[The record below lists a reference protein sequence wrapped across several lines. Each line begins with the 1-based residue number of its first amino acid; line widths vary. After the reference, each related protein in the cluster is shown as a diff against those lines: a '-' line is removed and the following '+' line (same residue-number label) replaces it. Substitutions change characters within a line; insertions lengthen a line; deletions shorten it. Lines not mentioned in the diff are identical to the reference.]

1 MSSVQS
7 AERAEKTDLLG
18 LPRARLEDH
27 FVALGESPFRARQ
40 LLKWIHHHG
49 VTDFSQMTDF
59 GLGLRTRLTDT
70 ADIVPPPFSQ
80 QRQSVDGCCKW
91 LLPVAD
97 SAVETVFIPDGARG
111 TLCVSSQAG
120 CSLNCTFCSTGRQG
134 FQSSLAPRE
143 IIGQVWR
150 AHEAL
155 SAFQPGKNRRITNI
169 VLMGMGEPLLNFD
182 STVAATD
189 IMMDDFGYGIPGRR
203 VTISTA
209 GVAPAI
215 VRLARVSRAALAVSL
230 HAPDDSLRNELVP
243 LNRKYPLADLL
254 QACQEYLH
262 ILGNRRR
269 VVTFEY
275 TLLAGVN
282 DSPAQARDTARL
294 LRGLPCKIN
303 LIPFNPFPGAPYRRP
318 DPAATAA
325 FQEQLRRAN
334 YIATVRSTRGEDI
347 DAACGQLRGRVVD
360 HTKRSLR
367 LAAAAG

>member
-1 MSSVQS
+1 MNS
-7 AERAEKTDLLG
+7 ADRAEKTALLG
-18 LPRARLEDH
+18 LPRARLEDY
-27 FVALGESPFRARQ
+27 FASLGESPFRARQ
-40 LLKWIHHHG
+40 LLKWVHHHA

-59 GLGLRTRLTDT
+59 STRLRVRLAEL
-70 ADIVPPPFSQ
+70 ADIRPPPFSQ
-80 QRQSVDGCCKW
+80 QQQSADGSCKW

-97 SAVETVFIPDGARG
+97 GAVETVFIPDGARG
-111 TLCVSSQAG
+111 TLCVSSQVG
-120 CSLNCTFCSTGRQG
+120 CSLNCAFCATGRQG
-134 FQSSLAPRE
+134 FQSNLSAE
-143 IIGQVWR
+143 DIIGQVWR
-150 AHEAL
+150 AHESLA
-155 SAFQPGKNRRITNI
+155 AFLPGKNRRITNI

-189 IMMDDFGYGIPGRR
+189 IMMDDFAYGIPGRR
-203 VTISTA
+203 VTVSTA

-254 QACQEYLH
+254 QACREYLA
-262 ILGNRRR
+262 ILDNRRR

-282 DSPAQARDTARL
+282 DSPAQARDTVRL
-294 LRGLPCKIN
+294 LRGLPCKVN

-318 DPAATAA
+318 APAATAA
-325 FQEQLRRAN
+325 FQEQLRRAG
-334 YIATVRSTRGEDI
+334 YIVTVRTTRGEDI
-347 DAACGQLRGRVVD
+347 EAACGQLRGRVAD
-360 HTKRSLR
+360 RTRRSLR